1 MGDPTGPT
9 RPWGAMRSES
19 TGISLAGMPLTPAS
33 GDFCGVPDVH
43 CQCDDRIDYDAQFD
57 EGTAR
62 DDYDIRPIWASD
74 RLGQI
79 IDQHHAMCDEIDHLR
94 AESAAFRD
102 LAGCCSDCEW
112 EGVEIVHR
120 PMCARWQ
127 SAEIAEVADRI
138 ANGHATCGATWR
150 DTEATGWLW
159 YCSLPVGHAGHHR
172 CVGASW

>member
-1 MGDPTGPT
+1 MSEPDFRKMGDP
-9 RPWGAMRSES
+9 MN
-19 TGISLAGMPLTPAS
+19 
-33 GDFCGVPDVH
+33 
-43 CQCDDRIDYDAQFD
+43 
-57 EGTAR
+57 
-62 DDYDIRPIWASD
+62 D
-74 RLGQI
+74 RLPPN
-79 IDQHHAMCDEIDHLR
+79 DNLLNRRRRKDLARNVMCDEIDHLR

>member
-1 MGDPTGPT
+1 MTTTPESILDLAKRDPMDPRVPAWLSVQAQAAQLVPRCVPKCDG
-9 RPWGAMRSES
+9 E
-19 TGISLAGMPLTPAS
+19 AG
-33 GDFCGVPDVH
+33 
-43 CQCDDRIDYDAQFD
+43 CDKLD
-57 EGTAR
+57 
-62 DDYDIRPIWASD
+62 
-74 RLGQI
+74 QI

>member
-1 MGDPTGPT
+1 M
-9 RPWGAMRSES
+9 S
-19 TGISLAGMPLTPAS
+19 
-33 GDFCGVPDVH
+33 
-43 CQCDDRIDYDAQFD
+43 
-57 EGTAR
+57 AR
-62 DDYDIRPIWASD
+62 DDYPTLATAAAAGALTWD
-74 RLGQI
+74 RAL
-79 IDQHHAMCDEIDHLR
+79 DEIDHLR